1 MILKFRFIAL
11 ILIMFALSL
20 NANPVK
26 YYSIN
31 SLFGISMR
39 VTNSICKDDNGFIW
53 ASSKTG
59 ILRLTDDDY
68 RIYQLPNETEGVLM
82 VWLIYGN
89 SVLTAYTNNGQVF
102 QYNSVKDRFEL
113 KFNLNELLDV
123 KDLDVFS
130 LVADSKNDYWIALNV
145 GLYKFHNGLPE
156 KIADESKAKFTLA
169 NFDTNNL
176 LVTSAN
182 GISKIDIHTHEKT
195 TIYRTDRADL
205 HSVSSVLFDR
215 KQNKLWIGTL
225 SDGLFNYTFN
235 SGVFTKVL
243 NTAIPKQ
250 PILVIEENS
259 DSTLLAG
266 IDGQGIWELNKTGN
280 SVLNVYKESA
290 DDQNSLPGN
299 GVYDIYCEPGKRI
312 WVGTISGGVSF
323 FDVGSPVVTQM
334 MHHPNDENS
343 LVNNDV
349 NSILE
354 DKDGKIWFAT
364 NNGISIW
371 NPETGRWKTLFND
384 KTKHAQVFLVL
395 CEDNNG
401 KIWAGSYSSG
411 VYVLDGK
418 TGNELAHYAHGET
431 GSPSVSNF
439 IFDIFKDSQNDLWI
453 GGVNG
458 EFVCFK
464 THEQSFRTYTDIPVS
479 SFAQL
484 SNNQILIGQSRG
496 LLMLNKLNGNIEN
509 LLSGIVVQDILVLGS
524 EIWICT
530 SGEGLIE
537 YNFKTGETK
546 RYTTKEGFPS
556 DFINSIVYSANFL
569 WLGTEGGLLRFD
581 PKERTTLTFSSVSP
595 LSAVSYNKS
604 AATALKNG
612 NLAWG
617 TSKGVVFFNPD
628 SLKETIAG
636 GRIFFQ
642 DISVSGRSIRE
653 NTLINQDVPVD
664 KLETIELKYF
674 QNNISFE
681 LLPLGAT
688 SGAKFSWKLD
698 GFDNEWTIPAG
709 NRIITYTNIPSGKFT
724 LSVKLFDSSLSQVLS
739 VRSFEVIIIPP
750 FWKKAW
756 FILLIITT
764 FTGILILAFLYYVN
778 TLKQKHTEEKVS
790 FFTNTA
796 HEIRT
801 SLTLIKAP
809 VEELTH
815 EKNLSESGKQYLQI
829 AVNQARQ
836 LSSVVTQLMDFQ
848 KVDIQKEIL
857 SLSMT
862 DIVKLVSDRRV
873 IYESLAKSRNIH
885 VEFVTDREKYFTAID
900 VLKMEK
906 IIDNLISNA
915 VKYSHNGGKVII
927 EFKADK
933 SRWTLTV
940 KDNGI
945 GISKKAQRKLFRE
958 FYRGENAMNAKI
970 VGSGIGLLLVKNY
983 VTMHGGAISF
993 GSQENIGST
1002 FQIVIPYKEVTE
1014 KEQSV
1019 KYSAEPELIFDFNED
1034 LITTTETYPEN
1045 IHTRKMSVLIVED
1058 NDELRKFIAN
1068 KIEGEFT
1075 AFAAEDGEIAWQM
1088 ILEHLPDLIISD
1100 IMMPN
1105 KNGFELCKQVKTNYQ
1120 TSHIPIILLTALTDK
1135 AKQLHGL
1142 GLGADDYLTKP
1153 FDMNLLVQ
1161 KIRTIIRNREVVR
1174 EKALKLIDKNTAEPL
1189 LANEINDK
1197 FVKKLMEVAWA
1208 NIANASFDKD
1218 EFASAMNVS
1227 ASLLY
1232 KKVKS
1237 LTGQSPTDLIKTI
1250 RLRHASEL
1258 LQSRKYTVTEVSEL
1272 CGFSSVGYFST
1283 VFKNFF
1289 GKSPSEIPE

>member
-11 ILIMFALSL
+11 ILTMFALSV
-20 NANPVK
+20 NAIPVK

-39 VTNSICKDDNGFIW
+39 VTNSICKDENGFIW

-82 VWLIYGN
+82 VWLFYAN

-102 QYNSVKDRFEL
+102 QYSPVKDRFEL
-113 KFNLNELLDV
+113 KFNLGGLPDV

-130 LVADSKNDYWIALNV
+130 LVADSKNDYWIALNI
-145 GLYKFHNGLPE
+145 GLYKYHNGQLE
-156 KIADESKAKFTLA
+156 KIADESKAKYTLT
-169 NFDTNNL
+169 NFDKNNL
-176 LVTSAN
+176 LIVSAN
-182 GISKIDIHTHEKT
+182 GISKIDIQTHKNT
-195 TIYRTDRADL
+195 KVYKANGADL
-205 HSVSSVLFDR
+205 QSVSSVFFDR
-215 KQNKLWIGTL
+215 KLNKLWIGTL
-225 SDGLFNYTFN
+225 SDGLFSYSFN
-235 SGVFTKVL
+235 TGVFTQVL
-243 NTAIPKQ
+243 KSAIPKQ
-250 PILVIEENS
+250 PILDIEENT
-259 DSTLLAG
+259 DSTLMAG
-266 IDGQGIWELNKTGN
+266 IDGQGIWELNKAGN
-280 SVLNVYKESA
+280 QVLNVHKESA

-323 FDVGSPVVTQM
+323 FDVGSPVVTQI
-334 MHHPNDENS
+334 MHHPNNDNS

-349 NSILE
+349 NNILE
-354 DKDGKIWFAT
+354 DSDGKIWFAT

-371 NPETGRWKTLFND
+371 NPETGKWKTLFND
-384 KTKHAQVFLVL
+384 KTKQAQVFLVL

-411 VYVLDGK
+411 VYVLDSN
-418 TGNELAHYAHGET
+418 GNQLAHYAHGET

-439 IFDIFKDSQNDLWI
+439 IFDIFKDSQHDLWI

-464 THEQSFRTYTDIPVS
+464 SREHSFRTYTDIPVS

-484 SNNQILIGQSRG
+484 SENQILIGQSRG
-496 LLMLNKLNGNIEN
+496 LLMLNKLSGNVEN
-509 LLSGIVVQDILVLGS
+509 LLSGIVVQDILVLGT

-556 DFINSIVYSANFL
+556 DFINSMVYSANYL
-569 WLGTEGGLLRFD
+569 WLGTEGGLFRFD

-617 TSKGVVFFNPD
+617 TSKGVVVFNPD
-628 SLKETIAG
+628 SLKETITR

-653 NTLINQDVPVD
+653 NTLINPDVPVD
-664 KLETIELKYF
+664 KLETIELKYY
-674 QNNISFE
+674 QNNISIE
-681 LLPLGAT
+681 LLPLGVT

-698 GFDNEWTIPAG
+698 GFDHEWTTPAG

-724 LSVKLFDSSLSQVLS
+724 LSVKLFDSSLTQVLS
-739 VRSFEVIIIPP
+739 VRSFEVKIIPP

-756 FILLIITT
+756 FILLIIITL
-764 FTGILILAFLYYVN
+764 TGILTLAFLYYVN

-801 SLTLIKAP
+801 ALTLIKAP

-815 EKNLSESGKQYLQI
+815 EKNLSETGKQYLQI
-829 AVNQARQ
+829 AVKQARQ

-848 KVDIQKEIL
+848 KVDIGKEVATFV
-857 SLSMT
+857 MT
-862 DIVKLVSDRRV
+862 DVVALIFERKL
-873 IYESLAKSRNIH
+873 IYETLAAGKNIQIQI
-885 VEFVTDREKYFTAID
+885 VAGQQSYVTAID
-900 VLKMEK
+900 VSKMENV
-906 IIDNLISNA
+906 IDNLISNA
-915 VKYSHNGGKVII
+915 IKYSHNNGLVNI
-927 EFKADK
+927 EFRGEKN
-933 SRWTLTV
+933 RWILMV

-945 GISKKAQRKLFRE
+945 GIGKKAQRKLFRE
-958 FYRGENAMNAKI
+958 FYRGENAINAKI

-983 VTMHGGAISF
+983 VTMHGGTVSF
-993 GSQENIGST
+993 SSQENVGST
-1002 FQIVIPYKEVTE
+1002 FQIVIPFKEAEEKKVKLSETE
-1014 KEQSV
+1014 FTENQDLTDTFILNDETTVEGNDLKKTNV
-1019 KYSAEPELIFDFNED
+1019 LIVDDNED
-1034 LITTTETYPEN
+1034 LRN
-1045 IHTRKMSVLIVED
+1045 FMAGKL
-1058 NDELRKFIAN
+1058 
-1068 KIEGEFT
+1068 GEEFKT
-1075 AFAAEDGEIAWQM
+1075 FVAEDGEKAWQM
-1088 ILEHLPDLIISD
+1088 ILAQLPDLVISD
-1100 IMMPN
+1100 VMMPE
-1105 KNGFELCKQVKTNYQ
+1105 KNGFELCKQVKSTWE
-1120 TSHIPIILLTALTDK
+1120 TSHIPVILLTALTDK
-1135 AKQLHGL
+1135 AKHLQGL

-1153 FDMNLLVQ
+1153 FDNGLLIQ
-1161 KIRTIIRNREVVR
+1161 KIRTIIRNREIVR
-1174 EKALKLIDKNTAEPL
+1174 EKALKLFAKNTTEPL
-1189 LANEINDK
+1189 LTNEINDK
-1197 FVKKLMEVAWA
+1197 FVKKLMEVAWE
-1208 NIANASFDKD
+1208 NISNAGFDKED
-1218 EFASAMNVS
+1218 FARAMNVS
-1227 ASLLY
+1227 SSLLY
-1232 KKVKS
+1232 KKVKA
-1237 LTGQSPTDLIKTI
+1237 LTGQSPTDFIKSI

-1258 LQSRKYTVTEVSEL
+1258 LQSGKYTVTEVSEM

-1283 VFKNFF
+1283 VFKGYF
-1289 GKSPSEIPE
+1289 GKSPTGIQD